1 METQNLESIRARYA
15 ELQAALTDSAVLA
28 DPRRLQEVMRER
40 GRLERILEEAA
51 RLEGLRS
58 ELATAEGLLAAEEEP
73 GERAWLE
80 AERERLRGEVEGA
93 ERELQRMLLPPDP
106 RDARNV
112 IVEIRAGTGGEEAAL
127 FAADLLRMYLRYAE
141 RRGWRAQM
149 LSSNETGIGGYKEA
163 ILSVE
168 GEGAYSRLKF
178 ESGVHRVQRVPA
190 TESAGRIHTS
200 TATVAVLAEADEVE
214 VEIAP
219 EDLEIDTFRA
229 GGHGGQNVNKVET
242 AIRIVHKPTGIVV
255 TCQDERSQYKNK
267 QRALRILRARL
278 LEMAESEKAGREAA
292 ERRAQVGSG
301 ERSEKIRTYN
311 FPQSRVTDHRINLT
325 LYRLEEVLDGDL
337 DPLIEPLIEH
347 FTAARLRALG

>member
-1 METQNLESIRARYA
+1 VESLSLENLRQRYA
-15 ELQAALTDSAVLA
+15 ELEAALA
-28 DPRRLQEVMRER
+28 DPALLSDARRLQEAMRER
-40 GRLERILEEAA
+40 GRIERILEEAA
-51 RLEGLRS
+51 RLEGLRA
-58 ELATAEGLLAAEEEP
+58 ELATAEALLAGEEETA
-73 GERAWLE
+73 ERAWLE
-80 AERERLRGEVEGA
+80 AERERLRAGVEEA
-93 ERELQRMLLPPDP
+93 ERQLERMLLPPDP
-106 RDARNV
+106 RDERNV
-112 IVEIRAGTGGEEAAL
+112 IVEIRAGAGGEEAAL
-127 FAADLLRMYLRYAE
+127 FAGDLLRMYLRYAE
-141 RRGWRAQM
+141 RRGWRAQL
-149 LSSNETGIGGYKEA
+149 LSSNETGIGGYQEA
-163 ILSVE
+163 ILSIE

-200 TATVAVLAEADEVE
+200 TATVAVLAEAEEVE
-214 VEIAP
+214 VQIAP

-278 LEMAESEKAGREAA
+278 LEMAESERAGREAA

-337 DPLIEPLIEH
+337 DPLIEPLAEH
-347 FTAARLRALG
+347 FAAERLRALR